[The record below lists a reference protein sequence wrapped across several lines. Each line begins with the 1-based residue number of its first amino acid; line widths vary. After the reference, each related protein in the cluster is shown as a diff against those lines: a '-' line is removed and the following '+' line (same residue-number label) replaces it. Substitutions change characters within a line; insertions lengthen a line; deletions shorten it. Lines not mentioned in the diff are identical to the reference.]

1 MILCKYSRRSCAST
15 QILFGFI
22 FFAFACLVQVDLA
35 SRATPTNAH
44 PISRVSVGLLPIMH
58 LLRRGL
64 GPSDAAPLTV
74 RWPSWDNRRR
84 EKSRPS
90 SSNGCWQKAT
100 VFQLTPPAA
109 LAQCH
114 DVWRL
119 ATKVLLCHSSL
130 PSPAWPRGLVPPP
143 IASDIFSCEPTA
155 WRWTPRKKVGRRRDS
170 QHPEEGPCW

>member
-1 MILCKYSRRSCAST
+1 MQYKVVCFACKPVSSAPGFQALKVFDVRQNFVKYSCT
-15 QILFGFI
+15 C
-22 FFAFACLVQVDLA
+22 FAEAW
-35 SRATPTNAH
+35 R
-44 PISRVSVGLLPIMH
+44 
-58 LLRRGL
+58 RRGV
-64 GPSDAAPLTV
+64 GPSDAAPLIV
-74 RWPSWDNRRR
+74 RWPSWDNRRK
-84 EKSRPS
+84 EKSRPP
-90 SSNGCWQKAT
+90 SSNGCWQKVT
-100 VFQLTPPAA
+100 VFQPTPPAA

>member
-1 MILCKYSRRSCAST
+1 MLPPKFYLFLFFLRSPAWCKLTWPAEQRPRTRT
-15 QILFGFI
+15 QSLE
-22 FFAFACLVQVDLA
+22 
-35 SRATPTNAH
+35 S
-44 PISRVSVGLLPIMH
+44 SVGLLPIMH

-119 ATKVLLCHSSL
+119 ATKVSWCHSSL

-155 WRWTPRKKVGRRRDS
+155 WPGMRMYYECAAAGRQFFAQARR
-170 QHPEEGPCW
+170 

>member
-1 MILCKYSRRSCAST
+1 MLPPKFYLFLFFLRSPAWCKLTWPAEQRPRTRTQSLEPLWGCFQSCT
-15 QILFGFI
+15 
-22 FFAFACLVQVDLA
+22 CLA
-35 SRATPTNAH
+35 EAWR
-44 PISRVSVGLLPIMH
+44 
-58 LLRRGL
+58 RRGA
-64 GPSDAAPLTV
+64 GPSDAAPLIV

-109 LAQCH
+109 MAQCH